1 MPINVS
7 MPVVLRAKC
16 VVVGKY
22 SFKVKQGSKMKLFYH
37 WKLAY
42 PVMIGFFLYIFFG
55 SFVCHYVG
63 SPPTFPHINDQ
74 NKFNVTY

>member
-22 SFKVKQGSKMKLFYH
+22 SFKVKQGSKMKMFYH
-37 WKLAY
+37 WKLSY
-42 PVMIGFFLYIFFG
+42 PVMI
-55 SFVCHYVG
+55 
-63 SPPTFPHINDQ
+63 
-74 NKFNVTY
+74 